1 MKPEFIGTRKDGGIV
16 PDTKGMGLMDAIYAI
31 ENNGYKCQYEG
42 IGHVVRQTPAA
53 GSRYKKGETIQIVL
67 K

>member
-1 MKPEFIGTRKDGGIV
+1 
-16 PDTKGMGLMDAIYAI
+16 MGLMDAIYAI
-31 ENNGYKCQYEG
+31 ENNGYKCHYEG

-53 GSRYKKGETIQIVL
+53 GTKYKKGETIQILL